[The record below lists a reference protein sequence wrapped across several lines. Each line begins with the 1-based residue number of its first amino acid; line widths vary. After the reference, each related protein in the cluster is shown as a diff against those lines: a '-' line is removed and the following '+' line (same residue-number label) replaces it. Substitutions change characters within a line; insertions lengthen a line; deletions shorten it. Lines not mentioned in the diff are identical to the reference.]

1 MTLIKK
7 IARLF
12 SIYTILIANCL
23 SFASPYAVDSSE
35 IVAESAILI
44 NQDTGQVLFDKNA
57 NTPMYPASTTKIL
70 TALIILEDLPLE
82 EIVTIDPKSPYAGGS
97 HIALEPGEEV
107 TVEQLLYALM
117 IASANDAAE
126 ALAIHHSGSLA
137 AFNEVMNSRAAELGA
152 INSNFENPHGMPNKD
167 HMTTAYDLAIIS
179 KQAMKNEMFRKIVRT
194 LRYEIPPTNK
204 KRETRYLNSTNSFYQ
219 GMSGSNTMIT
229 IKGKRVPIAYE
240 FVTGVKRG
248 YTVDAQNCLVTS
260 ATKDGQSYIVVVLK
274 SNGDLMYTDTRL
286 LLDYG
291 LFGFVSHT
299 INQSND
305 IIETITM
312 NNKRKTQVPAI
323 IENTISIDLPEGIDP
338 NSIEKKVN
346 ILNVI
351 DLPVKK
357 GEILGTVSYYIG
369 DTLLVSEP
377 LVSSDDF
384 AGEDLITEIT
394 HFFVTDEK
402 PLFSK
407 PWFTSIL
414 SRLMIAILLWRTIM
428 TAIRIKRLKKHRI
441 KTKVSQ
447 PKFGR

>member
-1 MTLIKK
+1 MTLFKK
-7 IARLF
+7 IVRLF
-12 SIYTILIANCL
+12 PIYSLVILNCL
-23 SFASPYAVDSSE
+23 SFASPYAVGSSE

-44 NQDTGQVLFDKNA
+44 NQSTGQILFDKNA

-70 TALIILEDLPLE
+70 TALIILEDLPLDE
-82 EIVTIDPKSPYAGGS
+82 VVTIDPKSPYAGGS

-137 AFNEVMNSRAAELGA
+137 AFTEVMNARAAELGA

-167 HMTTAYDLAIIS
+167 HLTTAYDLALIS
-179 KQAMKNEMFRKIVRT
+179 RKAMENEVFRKIVKT

-219 GMSGSNTMIT
+219 GISGSNTLIT

-240 FVTGVKRG
+240 YVTGVKRG

-274 SNGDLMYTDTRL
+274 SNGDLMYSDTRL

-291 LFGFVSHT
+291 LFGFISHT
-299 INQSND
+299 LNQSND
-305 IIETITM
+305 VIETITM

-323 IENTISIDLPEGIDP
+323 IENTISINLPEGVDP
-338 NSIEKKVN
+338 SSVEKKVN
-346 ILNVI
+346 ILSVI

-357 GEILGTVSYYIG
+357 GEVLGTVSYYLG

-377 LVSSDDF
+377 LISSDDY
-384 AGEDLITEIT
+384 AGEDLITDIT
-394 HFFVTDEK
+394 HFFYSEER

-407 PWFTSIL
+407 PWFMNVL
-414 SRLMIAILLWRTIM
+414 SRLMIAILLWRTVM
-428 TAIRIKRLKKHRI
+428 TAIRVKRLRKQS
-441 KTKVSQ
+441 TKRRTAQ
-447 PKFGR
+447 PKLDR